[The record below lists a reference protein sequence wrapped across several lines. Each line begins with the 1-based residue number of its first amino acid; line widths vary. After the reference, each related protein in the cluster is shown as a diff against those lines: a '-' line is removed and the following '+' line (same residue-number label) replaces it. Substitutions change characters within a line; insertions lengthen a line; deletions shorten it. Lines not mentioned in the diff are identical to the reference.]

1 MTTFWIICA
10 LLLVVALLFVVLPLW
25 RSTVKNNLVQRDA
38 ANLEI
43 FRDQIAEMDVDL
55 RNGLL
60 TPEMYEQGKRELQA
74 RLLDEVKNTKDA
86 GGSLPARNPQ
96 KAVALVLVV
105 LFPLVAV
112 GLYWELGNF
121 DAFQPQASLANMN
134 GPGGPHSAAVLKELE
149 DKLAKDPQDVQGW
162 ALLARSYSQMER
174 FADAARAYD
183 NLTRLMP
190 HDAQLWADYADVQAM
205 ANNQSLAG
213 LPTKLIAKALEAD
226 PNNLKAL
233 ALAGSAAMDRGEY
246 STALSHWEKAL
257 NLVPKDSE
265 DAKMFES
272 AIQQAREFSLQPKG
286 NQPTAQAQPPASEDK
301 QPAVASGKELI
312 TGTVSLSDAMKAKV
326 GQEDTLFVLARAADG
341 SKLPLAIVRKQVK
354 DLPFKFTLDDST
366 AMTPQS
372 KLSNFDKVVVIAR
385 ISKSGNAMT
394 QPGDLQGMSA
404 SIKPGATDVKVS
416 IDQVVQ

>member
-10 LLLVVALLFVVLPLW
+10 LLLVVALLFIVLPLW
-25 RSTVKNNLVQRDA
+25 RSTAKNNLVQRDT

-43 FRDQIAEMDVDL
+43 FRDQIAEMDADL

-60 TPEMYEQGKRELQA
+60 TPELYEQGKRELQT
-74 RLLDEVKNTKDA
+74 RLLDEVKTPEGGA
-86 GGSLPARNPQ
+86 GNLAVRNPQ
-96 KAVALVLVV
+96 KVMALVLVA

-121 DAFQPQASLANMN
+121 DAFQPQAYVANTSEM
-134 GPGGPHSAAVLKELE
+134 GGPHSTAVLQELE
-149 DKLAKDPQDVQGW
+149 DKLAKDPQDAQGW
-162 ALLARSYSQMER
+162 ALLARSYTQLER
-174 FADAARAYD
+174 FADAARAFD

-190 HDAQLWADYADVQAM
+190 HEAQLWADYADVQAM

-226 PNNLKAL
+226 PNNIKAL
-233 ALAGSAAMDRGEY
+233 ALAGSAAMDRGDY
-246 STALSHWEKAL
+246 TAAIGYWEKAL
-257 NLVPKDSE
+257 KFLPNGSE

-272 AIQQAREFSLQPKG
+272 GIQQAREFSLQVKG
-286 NQPTAQAQPPASEDK
+286 GKPPVQAQTPASEDK

-312 TGTVSLSDAMKAKV
+312 TGTVTLSDAMKGKA
-326 GQEDTLFVLARAADG
+326 GPDDTLFVLARATDA
-341 SKLPLAIVRKQVK
+341 KFPLAIVRKQVK
-354 DLPFKFTLDDST
+354 DLPLKFTLDDST

-394 QPGDLQGMSA
+394 QPGDLQGMSEI
-404 SIKPGATDVKVS
+404 IKPGTTGVKVS
-416 IDQVVQ
+416 IDQVAQ

>member
-1 MTTFWIICA
+1 MTTFWMICA
-10 LLLVVALLFVVLPLW
+10 LLLAVALLFVVLPLW
-25 RSTVKNNLVQRDA
+25 RSTVRNNLVQRDA

-43 FRDQIAEMDVDL
+43 FRDQISEMDVDL

-74 RLLDEVKNTKDA
+74 RLLDEVKNPEDA
-86 GGSLPARNPQ
+86 GGSLAVRNPQ
-96 KAVALVLVV
+96 KAVALVLVL
-105 LFPLVAV
+105 LFPVAAV

-121 DAFQPQASLANMN
+121 DAFQPQANLANMN
-134 GPGGPHSAAVLKELE
+134 GPGGPHSATVLKELE

-174 FADAARAYD
+174 FADAARAYE

-190 HDAQLWADYADVQAM
+190 HDAQLWADYADIQAM

-213 LPTKLIAKALEAD
+213 LPTKLLAKALEVD
-226 PNNLKAL
+226 PNNIKAL

-246 STALSHWEKAL
+246 TAALSYWEKAHS
-257 NLVPKDSE
+257 LVPKDSE

-272 AIQQAREFSLQPKG
+272 GIQQAREFSLQVKG
-286 NQPTAQAQPPASEDK
+286 GESPVQAQLPASEGK
-301 QPAVASGKELI
+301 QHAIASGKELI
-312 TGTVSLSDAMKAKV
+312 TGTVSLSDAMKGKAAP
-326 GQEDTLFVLARAADG
+326 EDVLFVLARAAEG
-341 SKLPLAIVRKQVK
+341 PKMPLAIMRKQVK
-354 DLPFKFTLDDST
+354 DLPLIFMLDDST

-394 QPGDLQGMSA
+394 QPGDLQGMSEI
-404 SIKPGATDVKVS
+404 IKPGTTDIKIS
-416 IDQVVQ
+416 IDKMVQ

>member
-1 MTTFWIICA
+1 MTTFWMICA

-25 RSTVKNNLVQRDA
+25 RSSVKNNLVQRDA

-74 RLLDEVKNTKDA
+74 RLLDEVKIPEDA
-86 GGSLPARNPQ
+86 GSNQAVRNPQ

-105 LFPLVAV
+105 LIPLVAV

-121 DAFQPQASLANMN
+121 DAFLPQASLANMN
-134 GPGGPHSAAVLKELE
+134 GPGGPHSATVLKELE
-149 DKLAKDPQDVQGW
+149 DKLAKDPQDAQGW

-213 LPTKLIAKALEAD
+213 LPTKLLGKALEAD
-226 PNNLKAL
+226 PNNIKAL

-246 STALSHWEKAL
+246 TAALSYWEKAHK
-257 NLVPKDSE
+257 LVPKDSE

-272 AIQQAREFSLQPKG
+272 GIQQAREFSLQPKG
-286 NQPTAQAQPPASEDK
+286 SQPPMQAQRPASEDK
-301 QPAVASGKELI
+301 QPAVASGKEVI
-312 TGTVSLSDAMKAKV
+312 TGTVLLSDAMKGKASP
-326 GQEDTLFVLARAADG
+326 EDILFVLARATEG
-341 SKLPLAIVRKQVK
+341 PKMPLAIVRKQVK
-354 DLPFKFTLDDST
+354 DLPLKFTLDDST

-394 QPGDLQGMSA
+394 QPGDLQGMSET
-404 SIKPGATDVKVS
+404 IKPGAAGIKVS
-416 IDQVVQ
+416 IDKIVQ

>member
-1 MTTFWIICA
+1 MTTFWMICA

-25 RSTVKNNLVQRDA
+25 RSTVKKNLVQRDA

-74 RLLDEVKNTKDA
+74 RLLDEVKSPEGV
-86 GGSLPARNPQ
+86 GGLAVRNPQ

-112 GLYWELGNF
+112 GLYWKLGNF
-121 DAFQPQASLANMN
+121 DAFLPQASLANMN
-134 GPGGPHSAAVLKELE
+134 GSGGPHSASVLKELE
-149 DKLAKDPQDVQGW
+149 DKLAKDPQDAQGW

-213 LPTKLIAKALEAD
+213 LPTKLLGKALEAD
-226 PNNLKAL
+226 PNNIKAL

-246 STALSHWEKAL
+246 TAALSFWEKAL
-257 NLVPKDSE
+257 KLVPKDSE

-272 AIQQAREFSLQPKG
+272 GIQQAREFSMQPKG
-286 NQPTAQAQPPASEDK
+286 GQSPVQGQLPAPEDK
-301 QPAVASGKELI
+301 KPAVASGKELI
-312 TGTVSLSDAMKAKV
+312 TGTVLLSDAMKGKA
-326 GQEDTLFVLARAADG
+326 GPEDTLFVLARATDG

-354 DLPFKFTLDDST
+354 DLPLKFTLDDST

-394 QPGDLQGMSA
+394 QPGDLQGMSET
-404 SIKPGATDVKVS
+404 IKPGATGIKIS
-416 IDQVVQ
+416 IDKVVQ

>member
-10 LLLVVALLFVVLPLW
+10 LLLIVALLFVVLPLW
-25 RSTVKNNLVQRDA
+25 RSNVKNNLVQRDE
-38 ANLEI
+38 ANLEV
-43 FRDQIAEMDVDL
+43 FRDQIAEMDADL

-60 TPEMYEQGKRELQA
+60 TPELYEQGRRELQA
-74 RLLDEVKNTKDA
+74 RLLDEVKTPEGS
-86 GGSLPARNPQ
+86 GGSLAVRNPQ
-96 KAVALVLVV
+96 KLTALVLIA
-105 LFPLVAV
+105 LFPLAAV

-121 DAFQPQASLANMN
+121 DAFQPEAYFANANEM
-134 GPGGPHSAAVLKELE
+134 GGPHSTAVLQELE

-162 ALLARSYSQMER
+162 ALLARSYTQLER
-174 FADAARAYD
+174 FADAARAFD

-190 HDAQLWADYADVQAM
+190 HEAQLWADYADVQAM

-226 PNNLKAL
+226 PNNIKAL
-233 ALAGSAAMDRGEY
+233 ALAGSAAMDRGDY
-246 STALSHWEKAL
+246 NAALSYWEKAHKL
-257 NLVPKDSE
+257 LPKDSE

-272 AIQQAREFSLQPKG
+272 GIQQAREYSLQATGGKP
-286 NQPTAQAQPPASEDK
+286 PAQAQSPASAEK

-312 TGTVSLSDAMKAKV
+312 TGTVTLNDAMKGKTAP
-326 GQEDTLFVLARAADG
+326 EDTLFVLARAADG

-394 QPGDLQGMSA
+394 QPGDLQGISE
-404 SIKPGATDVKVS
+404 IVKPGTTGVKVS
-416 IDQVVQ
+416 IDQIVQ